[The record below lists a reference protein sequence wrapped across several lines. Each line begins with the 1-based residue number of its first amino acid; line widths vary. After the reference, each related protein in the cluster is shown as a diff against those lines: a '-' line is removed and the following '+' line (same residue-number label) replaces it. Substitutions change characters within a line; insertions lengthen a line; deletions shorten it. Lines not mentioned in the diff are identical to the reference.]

1 LFSACRPRASAC
13 ASASERST
21 GTPNPFEQLGTPK
34 PFDQSLS
41 CPSLTTYKSSGAFPT
56 LSAEGS
62 VSAAGE
68 FALLNSTPPPPPGST
83 PAHSWPTWS
92 GKELR
97 RLIWANGHS
106 RSRALTRYLLSLLG
120 RKMLEL
126 ARSAESTRSQP
137 VQPSEAS
144 HPARANRLGPS
155 ESGYPSRR
163 GRAGRG
169 PARPGEAAGLHGLG
183 AEPPHRTCGA
193 SGEAPSGRSARGGG
207 TEITTGGR
215 AGQKESSLRPSS
227 PLRLSCGIKH
237 YRRIT
242 SRNVGSCAGFYG
254 SLLPRPV
261 AFQVTWLG
269 GLRMARV
276 GVGCIYVYL
285 GLHHLPLF
293 WCVPTPPC
301 PVRPVTRPL
310 RIPVALI
317 KPERTCVTSSGTS
330 VTATTYSF
338 PPV

>member
-1 LFSACRPRASAC
+1 MPGASTLGERKLVRERQHPRRLTAAGPRPRKTTSAISAAQWEARQTKAPGFGACRPRASAC

-144 HPARANRLGPS
+144 HPAQANRLGPS
-155 ESGYPSRR
+155 ESCHPSWR
-163 GRAGRG
+163 G
-169 PARPGEAAGLHGLG
+169 
-183 AEPPHRTCGA
+183 
-193 SGEAPSGRSARGGG
+193 
-207 TEITTGGR
+207 
-215 AGQKESSLRPSS
+215 
-227 PLRLSCGIKH
+227 
-237 YRRIT
+237 
-242 SRNVGSCAGFYG
+242 
-254 SLLPRPV
+254 
-261 AFQVTWLG
+261 
-269 GLRMARV
+269 
-276 GVGCIYVYL
+276 
-285 GLHHLPLF
+285 
-293 WCVPTPPC
+293 
-301 PVRPVTRPL
+301 
-310 RIPVALI
+310 
-317 KPERTCVTSSGTS
+317 
-330 VTATTYSF
+330 
-338 PPV
+338 